1 MKGNGETACGRRQR
15 RNPGFTKEALG
26 EQARWSRSDRLS
38 GGFRG
43 CQGVGKDRKADKQV
57 LANTLGV
64 LPKQEQY

>member
-1 MKGNGETACGRRQR
+1 MWQKTEEKSRVHKGGSGRT
-15 RNPGFTKEALG
+15 GV
-26 EQARWSRSDRLS
+26 RWSRSDRLS

>member
-1 MKGNGETACGRRQR
+1 MWQKTDEKSRVHKGGSGRTGVR
-15 RNPGFTKEALG
+15 G

-64 LPKQEQY
+64 LPRQEQY

>member
-1 MKGNGETACGRRQR
+1 MWQKTDEKSRVHKGGSGRTRVRGE
-15 RNPGFTKEALG
+15 EL
-26 EQARWSRSDRLS
+26 ARWSRSDRLS

-64 LPKQEQY
+64 LPRQEQY